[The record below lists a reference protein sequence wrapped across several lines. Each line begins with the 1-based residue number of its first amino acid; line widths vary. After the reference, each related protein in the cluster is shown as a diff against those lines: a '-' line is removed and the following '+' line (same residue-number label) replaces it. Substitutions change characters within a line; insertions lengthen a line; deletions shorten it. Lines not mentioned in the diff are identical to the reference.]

1 MKWSKIEGR
10 RGIRNNNVLAVHGW
24 RQCINF
30 IIYQKL
36 YIMAPSEKIKLYFF
50 VKNQLEEDLSKEDIR
65 ELSIERFGRIPEKEF
80 NSAYSEAFGSIN

>member
-1 MKWSKIEGR
+1 
-10 RGIRNNNVLAVHGW
+10 
-24 RQCINF
+24 
-30 IIYQKL
+30 
-36 YIMAPSEKIKLYFF
+36 MAPSEKIKLYFF